1 MYRFNSFTQKANDV
15 LNLAIKAAENFGH
28 TYIGSEHILIGVLKE
43 NTSYGAE
50 LLSEKGIALESV
62 EQIIK
67 DNTGV
72 GNPTALSPNDFTP
85 TAKRILEIAFQL
97 ARGMRNSF
105 VGTEHLLLAL
115 LRESDSAAVKILNAC
130 GVDENAFTEELVN
143 DLSRPESEFRGSKGG
158 KKGKSS
164 TPTLDEFGTDLTEK
178 ARSGGIDPVIGRE
191 KEISRAIQI
200 LCRRT
205 KNNPCL
211 IGEPGVGKTA
221 VAEGLAI
228 KIAKGE
234 VPANLADK
242 EIYLL
247 DLTALVAGTQFRGQF
262 EGRIKGL
269 VDEVKSE
276 GNIILFIDE
285 VHNLVG
291 TGDSEGTMN
300 AANILKPALSR
311 GEIQVIGATTFN
323 EYRKY
328 IEKDAALERRFQPI
342 KIEEPSVEDAYRML
356 LGIKA
361 YYENYHKV
369 QMSDSLVYKAVTMSE
384 RYITD
389 RYLPDKAIDL
399 LDEACTCANLR
410 NPAISEYQ
418 LKLKEKNDLLERI
431 DALSQPDPDENEEI
445 DYELISNLKAE
456 TMKLDGVLPDLA
468 EKAKDNQVVEAD
480 LAKVV
485 SLWTGIPAAKI
496 EAGDIKRLASLEDE
510 LKKHIV
516 GQDEAI
522 SKLAAAVRRGRVQI
536 SPRKRPQS
544 FIFVGPTGVGKTELV
559 KQLAMYLFDSPE
571 SLIRLDMSEYM
582 EKFSVSRII
591 GSPPEKVRR
600 KPYSVILFDEIEKA
614 HKDVLNILLQ
624 ILDEGRITD
633 SQGRTVNF
641 ENTIIV
647 MTSNAGSTDTA
658 SLGFGKSSNDINKD
672 VTMKALERFLRPEFL
687 GRVDEIITF
696 NNLTFED
703 FEKIARIML
712 DELVESLK
720 DKAIELVYDDSVPVF
735 IAKEA
740 FGSKKNARGIRDCV
754 RRDVEDLLASQIV
767 FNQDREIKRFAL
779 TANEKI
785 QVSID

>member
-1 MYRFNSFTQKANDV
+1 MKKQMCSRCGERPAVVFIQKMDNGKVVPEGLCIKCARE
-15 LNLAIKAAENFGH
+15 LN
-28 TYIGSEHILIGVLKE
+28 
-43 NTSYGAE
+43 
-50 LLSEKGIALESV
+50 
-62 EQIIK
+62 
-67 DNTGV
+67 
-72 GNPTALSPNDFTP
+72 
-85 TAKRILEIAFQL
+85 
-97 ARGMRNSF
+97 
-105 VGTEHLLLAL
+105 VGTINQMIDQLGV
-115 LRESDSAAVKILNAC
+115 SD
-130 GVDENAFTEELVN
+130 EEL
-143 DLSRPESEFRGSKGG
+143 EAASEQMSSFMENMSDFDFGSLGEMFNQENMDGAQTFPFSNIINGGSPKNEETKKKGG
-158 KKGKSS
+158 KKNKKNAQDDSKKF
-164 TPTLDEFGTDLTEK
+164 LNNYCDNLTEK
-178 ARSGGIDPVIGRE
+178 AKRGGIDNIIGRE

-221 VAEGLAI
+221 IAEGLAI
-228 KIAKGE
+228 RIAKGE
-234 VPANLADK
+234 VPAKLLNK
-242 EIYLL
+242 EIHLL

-269 VDEVKSE
+269 VDEVKQA

-342 KIEEPSVEDAYRML
+342 KIEEPSVQDAYRML
-356 LGIKA
+356 LGIKS

-369 QMSDSLVYKAVTMSE
+369 RISDSLVYRAVTMSE
-384 RYITD
+384 RFVTD

-410 NPAISEYQ
+410 NPAISDYQ
-418 LKLKEKNDLLERI
+418 IMLEKKHNLLERI
-431 DALSQPDPDENEEI
+431 DDASMPDEDNQI
-445 DYELISNLKAE
+445 DYELVS
-456 TMKLDGVLPDLA
+456 KLRSEAMQLDERLPELA
-468 EKAKDNQVVEAD
+468 EKAKDNQVLEQD

-485 SLWTGIPAAKI
+485 SMWTGIPASKI
-496 EAGDIKRLASLEDE
+496 EAGDIKKLAGLEEE
-510 LKKHIV
+510 LKAHII
-516 GQDEAI
+516 GQDDAI
-522 SKLAAAVRRGRVQI
+522 DKVAAAVRRGRVQI
-536 SPRKRPQS
+536 SPKKRPQS

-559 KQLAMYLFDSPE
+559 KQLAEYLFDSPE

-591 GSPPEKVRR
+591 GSPPGYVGYDDAGQLTEKIRR

-614 HKDVLNILLQ
+614 HRDVLNILLQ

-641 ENTIIV
+641 ENTIII
-647 MTSNAGSTDTA
+647 MTSNAGSTDT
-658 SLGFGKSSNDINKD
+658 STMGFGKSENEINKD
-672 VTMKALERFLRPEFL
+672 VAMKALERFLRPEFL
-687 GRVDEIITF
+687 GRVDEIILF
-696 NNLTFED
+696 NTLSFDN
-703 FEKIARIML
+703 FEKIARLML
-712 DELVESLK
+712 DELAESLK

-735 IAKEA
+735 IAKDSY
-740 FGSKKNARGIRDCV
+740 GSKKNARALRDSV
-754 RRDVEDLLASQIV
+754 RRNVEDQLAAAIV
-767 FNQDREIKRFAL
+767 FNLDTVISKFTL

-785 QVSID
+785 DIKIN